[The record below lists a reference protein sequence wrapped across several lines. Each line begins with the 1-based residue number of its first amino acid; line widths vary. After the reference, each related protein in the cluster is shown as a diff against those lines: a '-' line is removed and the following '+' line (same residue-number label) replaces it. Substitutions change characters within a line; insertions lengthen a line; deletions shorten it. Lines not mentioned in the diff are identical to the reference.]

1 MTENTPKVTPATQ
14 SFRIESDDSASNP
27 VVPTSKDI
35 LSEQLTKI
43 PFQSRETVLKL
54 LAKLGEDGVSEILMN
69 GKDKIFL
76 KKEGQRF
83 YLNEITFPT
92 DEIYHEVIN
101 EILLPLSRTK
111 SKIGESANLIEGRFE
126 MEDPLDR
133 DNKIFA
139 RIHIIAPPAVKAAKV
154 TIAKKSRY
162 QMSVD
167 KLRQTGSMNP
177 AMSEFI
183 KALAKA
189 RVNIVFSGLSG
200 SGKTTLI
207 ESMSQHFDPSD
218 RVIVVEETPELDLHL
233 EDVVYLPARSFRP
246 GDNPEEMITVEW
258 LAAQAN
264 RMRPDRI
271 IIGEVRGIE
280 AEQFIHAANS
290 GADGSMTTI
299 HASSPRQALDKM
311 ASFILK
317 AGGEGRSE
325 IATLRDIASTVQII
339 IQTGIID
346 GKHYVT
352 GIEEVSRTI
361 RKEGGSIASATL
373 FEYDRD
379 KSIFT
384 AVNRPSEELI
394 SYMQLRGVPVDFRL
408 FQNM

>member
-1 MTENTPKVTPATQ
+1 MSAETPAPQ
-14 SFRIESDDSASNP
+14 PVKPLKIETEEET
-27 VVPTSKDI
+27 VEVQKTSKQI
-35 LSEQLTKI
+35 LDEQLKKI
-43 PFQSRETVLKL
+43 PFQTRETALKL
-54 LAKLGEDGVSEILMN
+54 LAKIAEDGVSEILMN
-69 GKDKIFL
+69 GKDKIFY
-76 KKEGQRF
+76 KKDGQRF
-83 YLNEITFPT
+83 YLNEIVFPT
-92 DEIYHEVIN
+92 DETYHEIIN
-101 EILLPLSRTK
+101 EILLPLSRTTYR
-111 SKIGESANLIEGRFE
+111 IGQNANLIEGRFE
-126 MEDPLDR
+126 MDDPYDM
-133 DNKIFA
+133 DNKLSA
-139 RIHIIAPPAVKAAKV
+139 RIHIVAPPAVSVAKV

-162 QMSVD
+162 QMSID
-167 KLRQTGSMNP
+167 KLRQGGAMNP
-177 AMSEFI
+177 AMSEFL

-207 ESMSQHFDPSD
+207 ESLSQHFDPSD

-233 EDVVYLPARSFRP
+233 EDAVYLPARSFRP
-246 GDNPEEMITVEW
+246 GDAPEKMITVEW

-271 IIGEVRGIE
+271 IVGEVRGIE

-346 GKHYVT
+346 GKHYIT
-352 GIEEVSRTI
+352 AIEEVSRTI
-361 RKEGGSIASATL
+361 RKDGGSIASATL

-379 KSIFT
+379 RQVFT